1 MTPPGY
7 ERRHGHTERN
17 GTWETLAD
25 PIVVTMREEPSYKET
40 KSKEVGR
47 VADDAVVSKMFRE
60 SGAEKRASA
69 EFRHSKN
76 GRGVYYPV
84 KD

>member
-1 MTPPGY
+1 MIRKKGTELGKPSLTPSRQVG
-7 ERRHGHTERN
+7 
-17 GTWETLAD
+17 
-25 PIVVTMREEPSYKET
+25 MRDEPSYKET

-60 SGAEKRASA
+60 SGKEKRASA